1 MTFLY
6 KEADFKETSIG
17 KIPKDWEIVNVGDIL
32 SLEYGKGLPER
43 ERISGEYPVVG
54 SNGIVGYHNKALIKG
69 PGIVIGRKGT
79 IGAVSWVERDFWPID
94 TTYFVKLKKDGV
106 DLKWLYYVL
115 IKLDL
120 PKLHLS
126 DVVPGLKREIAYSL
140 KIPFPSSLK
149 EQRAVA
155 GILGVVDSVI
165 AKTDEVIVKTE
176 RLKKGLMQTLLTRGI
191 GHKEFK
197 ETEIGKIPKTWQ
209 VVRIK
214 DVAEIRGNKRINDF
228 EKIAFIPMEL
238 IPDSQIFAKYEIR
251 TKEDVKSFTYCEAG
265 DILLAKITPSLENG
279 KQGVVPF
286 DVPDGFA
293 LATTEVFPIRCK
305 NIDRFFLFYVLKFS
319 KFRDKIISSMIGT
332 TGRQRATRDSVE
344 KLEIPLPPLE
354 EQQKIGGI
362 LSEVDKKLEL
372 ERNEKAKLERI
383 KRGLMDLLL
392 TGKVRV
398 KVEVNCDAVCSG

>member
-165 AKTDEVIVKTE
+165 AKTDEVIAKTE

-191 GHKEFK
+191 GHREFK

-209 VVRIK
+209 VVRVSSIGQIFTGKTPSTQKDEYWNGDIPFITPADIRESKYVYETERHVTSKGAEQSIILPKDTVLTVCIGSTIGKVALTYKESVTNQQINAIICDKGKADPHYVYYAVLFRAHLIK
-214 DVAEIRGNKRINDF
+214 SLSGVAAVPIVKKSLFEQFKIPMPPLLEQKKIAEI
-228 EKIAFIPMEL
+228 L
-238 IPDSQIFAKYEIR
+238 
-251 TKEDVKSFTYCEAG
+251 
-265 DILLAKITPSLENG
+265 SL
-279 KQGVVPF
+279 
-286 DVPDGFA
+286 
-293 LATTEVFPIRCK
+293 
-305 NIDRFFLFYVLKFS
+305 
-319 KFRDKIISSMIGT
+319 
-332 TGRQRATRDSVE
+332 
-344 KLEIPLPPLE
+344 
-354 EQQKIGGI
+354 
-362 LSEVDKKLEL
+362 VDNKLEL
-372 ERNEKAKLERI
+372 ERNGKVRLERI
-383 KRGLMDLLL
+383 KQGLMDLLL
-392 TGKVRV
+392 TGKIRVRV
-398 KVEVNCDAVCSG
+398 D